1 MLIGQLIEI
10 LKGYDRELYI
20 HTLKGETVQ
29 DTLPKEKMVEKI
41 LISLHLSLAYNIFL
55 SKQNERL

>member
-1 MLIGQLIEI
+1 MLIRQLIEL

-29 DTLPKEKMVEKI
+29 GYFTQGEDGRE
-41 LISLHLSLAYNIFL
+41 NINFFTSQSGL
-55 SKQNERL
+55 